1 MLSIRIHQ
9 YRCHRCHRCHRCRR
23 CLQLLGTWL
32 PIQGLAI
39 RRWHLG
45 HFATQETDKSYTFSY
60 FFNLSNLSS
69 GGTFFLI
76 HRFSKMPW
84 PDSMETCFLICLSQ
98 QRRKIIQNRQ
108 RRLSKGQCT
117 TVQTSMMAS
126 SKWNALSCSKSSA
139 VPFIDQCSSC
149 WKQNKV
155 YTTGNPVPSG
165 SVFIQAAGKQTNFSS
180 FGSPTV
186 QRVQGLKHQNQN
198 VENGHCFKAAQFLR
212 WSQIISDYLS
222 APSSFSVP
230 LCFSMV
236 KRREFGPSI
245 RSCHS
250 WWKLLREGVSPY
262 PPLVQVAVRKQKRSC
277 NGPIC
282 TGQKEICTLVFNLWT
297 LWKPGHKIKSKS
309 RCQVFEIVW
318 ALSVKFVTPPFR
330 CQICHLRRISVESP
344 SNLRRIPVLLQG
356 LVIALDPPCIQSHGP
371 VAGTLGIRSGV
382 GHDVHDL
389 IHGCSTWCLARLE
402 SPACSIS
409 HYEFSSTFECDWV
422 ILGVFWCVS

>member
-1 MLSIRIHQ
+1 MLKTVI
-9 YRCHRCHRCHRCRR
+9 
-23 CLQLLGTWL
+23 G
-32 PIQGLAI
+32 
-39 RRWHLG
+39 
-45 HFATQETDKSYTFSY
+45 
-60 FFNLSNLSS
+60 
-69 GGTFFLI
+69 
-76 HRFSKMPW
+76 SK
-84 PDSMETCFLICLSQ
+84 
-98 QRRKIIQNRQ
+98 
-108 RRLSKGQCT
+108 RL
-117 TVQTSMMAS
+117 
-126 SKWNALSCSKSSA
+126 
-139 VPFIDQCSSC
+139 
-149 WKQNKV
+149 
-155 YTTGNPVPSG
+155 
-165 SVFIQAAGKQTNFSS
+165 NFSDD
-180 FGSPTV
+180 
-186 QRVQGLKHQNQN
+186 
-198 VENGHCFKAAQFLR
+198 LR
-212 WSQIISDYLS
+212 WS
-222 APSSFSVP
+222 SSFSVP

-250 WWKLLREGVSPY
+250 WWKLLREGVPPY

-309 RCQVFEIVW
+309 RCQVYE
-318 ALSVKFVTPPFR
+318 R
-330 CQICHLRRISVESP
+330 QICHTTVSMPNLPSLVISVESP
-344 SNLRRIPVLLQG
+344 SNLRRIPVLFQG

-402 SPACSIS
+402 SPAFSVS